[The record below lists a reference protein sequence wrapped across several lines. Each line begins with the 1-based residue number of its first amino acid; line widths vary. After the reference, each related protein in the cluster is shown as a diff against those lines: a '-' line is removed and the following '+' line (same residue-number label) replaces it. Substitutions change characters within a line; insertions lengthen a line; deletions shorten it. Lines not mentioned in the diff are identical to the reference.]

1 MDRETVK
8 DIVKDIVKDA
18 AAEIA
23 VGILLRYGKLNDLSK
38 EQQIQLDADARLV
51 AEVVIIDAFE
61 PFLISG

>member
-1 MDRETVK
+1 MDRET
-8 DIVKDIVKDA
+8 VKDIVKDA

-23 VGILLRYGKLNDLSK
+23 IGVLLRYGKVNDLSK

-61 PFLISG
+61 PFLVD